1 MGLLTKQGYGQ
12 VEPNHLIAQRTG
24 EIFAQLPFVGFS
36 SIISNGDNA
45 VEQGMFLDYNYAA
58 GAAQLP
64 GATGGSKLTMLVYNE
79 IRLYGP
85 FLTNKDFALFPTP
98 STGLTSTNP
107 IPGLAA
113 SANNNFV
120 NNTLVINV
128 VDGGAGYTASQSNL
142 TGGTI
147 TFSDGG
153 SATFGLVTNASGVAT
168 GATWVTATVY
178 ASSAISSIAVPAPI
192 TPAASGGKTATVTA
206 YFNQSL
212 TNSVQTGSTTSSQQV
227 VYPRLY
233 KLNVGDIIT
242 TNLVGDATIADGTN
256 GATGRAGNLSLSSLA
271 IGATL
276 TPNIGGYLSAISGA
290 TVGNLFRVVAQTTT
304 PDLQPAVKIQC
315 IQTA

>member
-12 VEPNHLIAQRTG
+12 LEPNHLIAQRTG

-64 GATGGSKLTMLVYNE
+64 GATGGGKLTMLVYNE

-98 STGLTSTNP
+98 SSGLTSTNP

-113 SANNNFV
+113 AANNAFV

-128 VDGGAGYTASQSNL
+128 VDGGSGYTAGATNV

-153 SATFGLVTNASGVAT
+153 SATFGLVINASGVAT
-168 GATWVTATVY
+168 GATWVTGTVY
-178 ASSAISSIAVPAPI
+178 ASSAISAISVPAPA
-192 TPAASGGKTATVTA
+192 TAGGKTATVTA

-233 KLNVGDIIT
+233 KLNIGDIIT
-242 TNLVGDATIADGTN
+242 TNLVGDGTLADGTN

-276 TPNIGGYLSAISGA
+276 TVSTGGYLIAQSGA
-290 TVGNLFRVVAQTTT
+290 TVGNLYRVVAQTTT

>member
-12 VEPNHLIAQRTG
+12 LEPNHLIAQRTG
-24 EIFAQLPFVGFS
+24 EIFAQLPFVGFN

-64 GATGGSKLTMLVYNE
+64 GATGGGKLTMLVYNE

-98 STGLTSTNP
+98 SSGLTSTNP

-113 SANNNFV
+113 AANNAFV

-128 VDGGAGYTASQSNL
+128 VDGGSGYTAGATNVS
-142 TGGTI
+142 GGTI

-153 SATFGLVTNASGVAT
+153 SATFGLVINASGVAI
-168 GATWVTATVY
+168 GATWATATVY
-178 ASSAISSIAVPAPI
+178 TSSAISAISVPAP
-192 TPAASGGKTATVTA
+192 TGAGGKSATVTA

-233 KLNVGDIIT
+233 KLNIGDIIT
-242 TNLVGDATIADGTN
+242 TNLVGDGTLADGTN

-276 TPNIGGYLSAISGA
+276 TVSTGGYLVAQSGA
-290 TVGNLFRVVAQTTT
+290 TVGNLYKVVAQTTT

>member
-24 EIFAQLPFVGFS
+24 EIFAQLPFTGFS

-58 GAAQLP
+58 GAAALP

-98 STGLTSTNP
+98 SSGLTSTNP

-113 SANNNFV
+113 AANNAFV
-120 NNTLVINV
+120 NNTLVINI
-128 VDGGAGYTASQSNL
+128 VDGGSGYTAGATNL
-142 TGGTI
+142 TGGLI

-153 SATFGLVTNASGVAT
+153 SATFGLISNSAGVAV
-168 GATWVTATVY
+168 GATWLVNAVY

-192 TPAASGGKTATVTA
+192 TVGGKTATATA

-233 KLNVGDIIT
+233 KLSIGDIIT
-242 TNLVGDATIADGTN
+242 TNLVGDGTLADGTN

-271 IGATL
+271 VGATL
-276 TPNIGGYLSAISGA
+276 TVNIGGYLSASSGA
-290 TVGNLFRVVAQTTT
+290 TVGNLYRVVAQTTT

>member
-24 EIFAQLPFVGFS
+24 EIFAQLPFTGFS

-64 GATGGSKLTMLVYNE
+64 GATGGGKLTMLVYNE

-98 STGLTSTNP
+98 SSGLTSTNP

-113 SANNNFV
+113 AANNAFV
-120 NNTLVINV
+120 NNTLVINI
-128 VDGGAGYTASQSNL
+128 VDGGSGYTAGATNL

-153 SATFGLVTNASGVAT
+153 SATFGLITNSAGVAT
-168 GATWVTATVY
+168 GATWLVNAVY
-178 ASSAISSIAVPAPI
+178 ASSAISSIVVPAPI
-192 TPAASGGKTATVTA
+192 TAGGKTATATA

-242 TNLVGDATIADGTN
+242 TNLVGDGTLADGSN
-256 GATGRAGNLSLSSLA
+256 GAGGRAGNLSLSSLSV
-271 IGATL
+271 GATL
-276 TPNIGGYLSAISGA
+276 TVNIGGYLSASSGA

>member
-12 VEPNHLIAQRTG
+12 LEPNHLVAQRTG
-24 EIFAQLPFVGFS
+24 EIYAQLPFVGFS

-45 VEQGMFLDYNYAA
+45 VENGMFLDYNYAA

-64 GATGGSKLTMLVYNE
+64 GATGGSKLTMLVFNE

-113 SANNNFV
+113 AANNAFV

-153 SATFGLVTNASGVAT
+153 SATFGLVSNASGVAV
-168 GATWVTATVY
+168 GATWVTSAIY
-178 ASSAISSIAVPAPI
+178 ASSAISSIVVPAPI
-192 TPAASGGKTATVTA
+192 TAASSGGKTATVTA

-233 KLNVGDIIT
+233 KLNIGDIIT
-242 TNLVGDATIADGTN
+242 TNLVGDATIADGSN
-256 GATGRAGNLSLSSLA
+256 GAAGRAGNLSLSSLA
-271 IGATL
+271 VGATL
-276 TPNIGGYLSAISGA
+276 TVNIGGYLSAISGA
-290 TVGNLFRVVAQTTT
+290 TVGNLYRVVAQTTT

>member
-36 SIISNGDNA
+36 SIISNGDSA

-98 STGLTSTNP
+98 SSGLTSTNP

-113 SANNNFV
+113 AANNAFV
-120 NNTLVINV
+120 NNTLVINI
-128 VDGGAGYTASQSNL
+128 VDGGSGYTAGATNL
-142 TGGTI
+142 AGGTI
-147 TFSDGG
+147 SFSDGG
-153 SATFGLVTNASGVAT
+153 SATFGLITNSAGVVT
-168 GATWVTATVY
+168 GATWLVNVVY
-178 ASSAISSIAVPAPI
+178 ASSAISAIAVNAPI
-192 TPAASGGKTATVTA
+192 TVGGKTATATA

-242 TNLVGDATIADGTN
+242 TNLVGDGTLADGTN
-256 GATGRAGNLSLSSLA
+256 GATGRAGNLSLSSLTV
-271 IGATL
+271 GATL
-276 TPNIGGYLSAISGA
+276 TVNIGGYLSASSGA
-290 TVGNLFRVVAQTTT
+290 TVGNLYRVVAQTTT